1 MKLKKALFLFCSKRE
16 KKVKTLVKQNKKP
29 QQLKEIKR
37 RQLTKKKKNSY
48 EGKDLWK
55 TNIPM
60 SRGRKVPQE
69 KEKKKNALTSRGLE
83 SLPFLFLLPVADFLD
98 LC

>member
-1 MKLKKALFLFCSKRE
+1 MFLFCSKRE
-16 KKVKTLVKQNKKP
+16 KKVKKLVKQNKKP

-37 RQLTKKKKNSY
+37 RQITKKKNSY

>member
-16 KKVKTLVKQNKKP
+16 KKVNKLVKQNKKP

-37 RQLTKKKKNSY
+37 RQITKKKNSY